1 MLEVGNL
8 FLVKSDDDS
17 FDLGGWLWVGGG
29 GVVTERW
36 NVAEIV
42 VEPGGSLARLLASLV
57 RTQCVLDLQEASIMR

>member
-1 MLEVGNL
+1 MLEKGNL

-17 FDLGGWLWVGGG
+17 FDLGGWRVGGG

-57 RTQCVLDLQEASIMR
+57 RSQCVLDLQEASIMR